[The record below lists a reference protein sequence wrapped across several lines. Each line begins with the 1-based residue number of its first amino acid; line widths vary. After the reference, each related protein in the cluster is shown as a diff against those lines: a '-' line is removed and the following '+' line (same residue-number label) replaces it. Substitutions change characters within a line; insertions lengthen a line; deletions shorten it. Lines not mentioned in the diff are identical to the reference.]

1 MEQDSQS
8 ESRIV
13 AKEVIESL
21 RASGQPPK
29 LGARWI
35 NVGTDKLL
43 GQIVSDFLEDQC
55 IRDAGRDGGAWCRW
69 IEGDYGNG
77 KTQFLRCV
85 RELAWD
91 RGFVVAFVELDHK
104 TSPLDDMRTVFAA
117 VARALQAPPS
127 SSAEVDRDKGFDT
140 VLTSLLDKKFPGLL
154 TGMTDEGLKKVALD
168 WIDQSFRRTP
178 VEIKPIAQAA
188 AKFLRAII
196 EGDSATEDL
205 TRVFLRG
212 GDVPSARLNKI
223 DIFFKKFDKSNALD
237 VLKSVTQLLQRS
249 GLATGTIIL
258 FDEARRTLSLMSMRG
273 RKEACE
279 NLVSIIN
286 ACHQNGFPGTM
297 FLYAVMPEFFT
308 DFAIQYPAL
317 QQRCGDATRININRF
332 DKKDKKD
339 EKGEEHDELKVLADI
354 ADKIRHVYC
363 TAYELT
369 SLSDGDQSAL
379 ANAFSQL
386 AQSALR
392 DSMGAGARR
401 LLVRTTVAYL
411 DRFREDGKLAELT
424 AVAADSMSKQ
434 CGEELNTSAANS
446 QSSDGE

>member
-55 IRDAGRDGGAWCRW
+55 IRDASRDGGAWCRW
-69 IEGDYGNG
+69 IEGDYGTG

-85 RELAWD
+85 RDLAWE

-104 TSPLDDMRTVFAA
+104 TSPLDDMRMVFAA

-154 TGMTDEGLKKVALD
+154 TGMPDEGLKKVALD

-212 GDVPSARLNKI
+212 GDVPPARLNKI

-237 VLKSVTQLLQRS
+237 VLKSVTQLLKRS

-279 NLVSIIN
+279 NLLTIIDSCN
-286 ACHQNGFPGTM
+286 EAAFPGTM

-308 DFAIQYPAL
+308 DFATQYPAL

-332 DKKDKKD
+332 E
-339 EKGEEHDELKVLADI
+339 EKQDELKVLADI

-363 TAYELT
+363 TAYELA
-369 SLSDGDQSAL
+369 SVSDGQQAAL

-392 DSMGAGARR
+392 DSMGAGTRR

-411 DRFREDGKLAELT
+411 DRFREDGKLADLT

-434 CGEELNTSAANS
+434 WGEELNTSAANS